1 MKSPTF
7 NDCFATSGARMT
19 VAEALHRFSEKLAP
33 TVGTEEVATRAA
45 ARRLLARDI
54 VSARRIPPRDN
65 AAVDGFAVFFDDLD
79 PDAPTTLGIGGT
91 VAAGHPLGRS
101 AERGSA
107 YKIFTGAQ
115 VPEGA
120 DTIFMV
126 EDCEISGDTVTLPHG
141 IKRGANL
148 RLAGEDVQ
156 AGDVVMR
163 RGMLLR
169 PQEIGMAASLGLERL
184 PVYRRLRAAVFSTGD
199 EVREP
204 GETLDDGSI
213 YDINRYTLLSLLDG
227 LGCAPTDLGIFKDEA
242 DLIRRGLAD
251 AAADH
256 DVVITSGGVSMGEED
271 HIRGAVEDLG
281 SLFFWNLAIKPGR
294 PIALGCIPGGGG
306 EVPFIG
312 LPGNPVA
319 SMVTFMQIARPILL
333 RLAGAENLAA
343 ASYRVPSAFDFK
355 KKSGRREWLR
365 VRLEAQADGTLAAVK
380 FPEEGSGIL
389 TSMVQSDGLVVLD
402 EACEAVR
409 AGELVEFVP
418 FNEVL
423 R

>member
-19 VAEALHRFSEKLAP
+19 VAEALARFSGKLVP

-45 ARRLLARDI
+45 ARRLLAEDVI
-54 VSARRIPPRDN
+54 SARQIPPRNN

-79 PDAPTTLGIGGT
+79 PEAPTTLGIDGT
-91 VAAGHPLGRS
+91 AAAGHPLGRS
-101 AERGSA
+101 AKRGNA

-115 VPEGA
+115 VPDGA

-126 EDCEISGDTVTLPHG
+126 EDCEISGDLVTLPDG
-141 IKRGANL
+141 IGRGANL

-156 AGDVVMR
+156 AGDVVMHQ
-163 RGMLLR
+163 GTLLR

-184 PVYRRLRAAVFSTGD
+184 PVYCRLRVAVFSTGD
-199 EVREP
+199 EVRDP

-242 DLIRRGLAD
+242 DVIRRGLAD
-251 AAADH
+251 AASDH

-365 VRLEAQADGTLAAVK
+365 ARLEAQADGTLAAVK
-380 FPEEGSGIL
+380 FAQEGSGIL

-402 EACEAVR
+402 EACEAVQ